1 VTGVDRATRRALR
14 LLALVA
20 LLGAAHLAFLS
31 FVELDRMVRHRSAI
45 AALEADLAAAR
56 GEAAELRAVAARAD
70 DEAFREQLARLQGF
84 VRPDEARVV
93 VLNAP

>member
-1 VTGVDRATRRALR
+1 VTGGDRATRRALR

-31 FVELDRMVRHRSAI
+31 FVELDRMVRHRGAI
-45 AALEADLAAAR
+45 AVLEEDLAAAR
-56 GEAAELRAVAARAD
+56 AEADELRAVAERAG

-84 VRPDEARVV
+84 LHPGEARVV
-93 VLNAP
+93 VVDGR